1 MAIRSLKDELGRL
14 LDCVHVSRKAGTGD
28 RNALP
33 DQFLTVFLAVAL
45 AAETA
50 AKPAED
56 ALAAAHLFEHDQ

>member
-1 MAIRSLKDELGRL
+1 MY
-14 LDCVHVSRKAGTGD
+14 GTGD